1 MMLGARTAAWIEK
14 STSYRY
20 AVVAYGH
27 YYNGMFPSPRTIG
40 YLTNEDVQ
48 LGVYGSTNQIAY
60 NSTLDTLEF
69 VFTDAD
75 AKAAYGERQ
84 TVSVT
89 RVGAGGE
96 IAQNWGSSDFYVDTH
111 RNDPEIPSDDP
122 LMLSIGDFPAYDLCL
137 LVKIEDT
144 KEIMAKGTR

>member
-1 MMLGARTAAWIEK
+1 MMLGARTGAWSGK
-14 STSYRY
+14 SISYRY

-27 YYNGMFPSPRTIG
+27 YYNGMFTSPRTIG

-48 LGVYGSTNQIAY
+48 LGVYGSTVQIAY

-84 TVSVT
+84 TVSVN
-89 RVGAGGE
+89 RVGAGGK
-96 IAQNWGSSDFYVDTH
+96 IVHSWNNPDFYVDTH
-111 RNDPEIPSDDP
+111 RNDPEIPSADP
-122 LMLSIGDFPAYDLCL
+122 LMLSIGDVPVYNLCL

-144 KEIMAKGTR
+144 KQRREG

>member
-1 MMLGARTAAWIEK
+1 MMLGARMAAWSGK

-48 LGVYGSTNQIAY
+48 LGVYGSTDQIAY
-60 NSTLDTLEF
+60 NSTLDTLKF

-84 TVSVT
+84 TVAVK
-89 RVGAGGE
+89 RAGAGGR
-96 IAQNWGSSDFYVDTH
+96 IAESWGNPDFYVDTH
-111 RNDPEIPSDDP
+111 RNDPKIPSADP

-144 KEIMAKGTR
+144 KDIMAKGPR

>member
-1 MMLGARTAAWIEK
+1 MMLAARTGLWSGK

-40 YLTNEDVQ
+40 YLTNEYVQ
-48 LGVYGSTNQIAY
+48 LGVYGSTDYIAY

-84 TVSVT
+84 TVSVN
-89 RVGAGGE
+89 RVEAE
-96 IAQNWGSSDFYVDTH
+96 IVQSWNSSDFYVDTH
-111 RNDPEIPSDDP
+111 QNDHEIPSADP
-122 LMLSIGDFPAYDLCL
+122 LMLSIGDFPAYNLCL
-137 LVKIEDT
+137 IVKIEDI
-144 KEIMAKGTR
+144 KVSMAKGTR

>member
-1 MMLGARTAAWIEK
+1 MMLGARTGAWSGK
-14 STSYRY
+14 SISYRY

-27 YYNGMFPSPRTIG
+27 YYNGMFTSPRTIG

-48 LGVYGSTNQIAY
+48 LGVYGSTDQIAY

-89 RVGAGGE
+89 RVGAGGK
-96 IAQNWGSSDFYVDTH
+96 IVHSWNNPDFYVDTH
-111 RNDPEIPSDDP
+111 QNDPEIPSADP
-122 LMLSIGDFPAYDLCL
+122 LMLSIGDVPVYNLCL

>member
-1 MMLGARTAAWIEK
+1 MNLASRTGAWSGK

-27 YYNGMFPSPRTIG
+27 YYHGMFPSPRKIG
-40 YLTNEDVQ
+40 YLTTEDVQ

-84 TVSVT
+84 TVSVE
-89 RVGAGGE
+89 RVGAGGK
-96 IAQNWGSSDFYVDTH
+96 IVSSWNSSDFYVDTH
-111 RNDPEIPSDDP
+111 RSDTEIPSADP
-122 LMLSIGDFPAYDLCL
+122 LMLSIGDFPAYSLCL

>member
-1 MMLGARTAAWIEK
+1 MMLGARNGAWSVK

-40 YLTNEDVQ
+40 YLTNEYVQ
-48 LGVYGSTNQIAY
+48 LGVYGSTVQIAY

-69 VFTDAD
+69 VFTDAN

-89 RVGAGGE
+89 RDGAGGK
-96 IAQNWGSSDFYVDTH
+96 IASNWNSSDFYVDTH
-111 RNDPEIPSDDP
+111 WNDHSIPSSDP
-122 LMLSIGDFPAYDLCL
+122 LMLSIGDFPAYSLCL

>member
-1 MMLGARTAAWIEK
+1 MNLASRTGAWSGK

-40 YLTNEDVQ
+40 YLTNEYVQ
-48 LGVYGSTNQIAY
+48 LGVYGSTNHIAY

-75 AKAAYGERQ
+75 AKAAYGELQ
-84 TVSVT
+84 TVSLNSVDD
-89 RVGAGGE
+89 GGK
-96 IAQNWGSSDFYVDTH
+96 IVNSWGSSDFYVDTH
-111 RNDPEIPSDDP
+111 RNDPEIPSADP
-122 LMLSIGDFPAYDLCL
+122 LMLSIGDFPNYDLCL

-144 KEIMAKGTR
+144 KVSMEKGTR

>member
-1 MMLGARTAAWIEK
+1 MMLGARTGAWSGK

-27 YYNGMFPSPRTIG
+27 YYNGMFPSPRKIG

-48 LGVYGSTNQIAY
+48 LGVYGSTAHIAY

-84 TVSVT
+84 TVSVI
-89 RVGAGGE
+89 RDGAGGK
-96 IAQNWGSSDFYVDTH
+96 IVSSWKSSDFYVDTH
-111 RNDPEIPSDDP
+111 RNDTQIPSADP
-122 LMLSIGDFPAYDLCL
+122 LMLSIGDFPSYNLCL

>member
-1 MMLGARTAAWIEK
+1 MMLGARTAAWSGK

-48 LGVYGSTNQIAY
+48 LGVYGSTVQVAY

-89 RVGAGGE
+89 RDGAGGK
-96 IAQNWGSSDFYVDTH
+96 IACCWNNPDFYVDTH
-111 RNDPEIPSDDP
+111 HNDHSIPSADP

-144 KEIMAKGTR
+144 KVSMEKGTR

>member
-1 MMLGARTAAWIEK
+1 MMLGARMAAWSGK

-48 LGVYGSTNQIAY
+48 LGVYGSTDQIAY
-60 NSTLDTLEF
+60 NSTLDTLKF

-89 RVGAGGE
+89 RVGAGGK
-96 IAQNWGSSDFYVDTH
+96 IVHSWKSSDFYVDTH
-111 RNDPEIPSDDP
+111 RNDPEIPSADP

-144 KEIMAKGTR
+144 KESMSKGTR

>member
-1 MMLGARTAAWIEK
+1 MMEAVRNGAWSGK

-48 LGVYGSTNQIAY
+48 LGVYGSTNHIAY

-75 AKAAYGERQ
+75 AKAVYGERQ

-89 RVGAGGE
+89 RVGAGGR
-96 IAQNWGSSDFYVDTH
+96 IVVSWNNPDFYVDTH
-111 RNDPEIPSDDP
+111 QNDTEIPSDDP
-122 LMLSIGDFPAYDLCL
+122 LMLSIGDVPVYDLCL

>member
-1 MMLGARTAAWIEK
+1 MMLGARTAAWSGK

-84 TVSVT
+84 TVAVK
-89 RVGAGGE
+89 RVGAGGK
-96 IAQNWGSSDFYVDTH
+96 IVHSWNSSDFYVYTH
-111 RNDPEIPSDDP
+111 RKDPELPSDDP
-122 LMLSIGDFPAYDLCL
+122 LMLSIGDVPAYDLCL

-144 KEIMAKGTR
+144 NEIMAKGTR

>member
-1 MMLGARTAAWIEK
+1 MGLAARTGAWSGK

-48 LGVYGSTNQIAY
+48 LGVYGSTDQIAY

-84 TVSVT
+84 TVSVN
-89 RVGAGGE
+89 RDGAGGK
-96 IAQNWGSSDFYVDTH
+96 IACCWNNPDFYVDTH
-111 RNDPEIPSDDP
+111 LNDKEIPSADP
-122 LMLSIGDFPAYDLCL
+122 LMLSIGDVPAYDLCL